1 MLGTNTHITDFI
13 LLSYS
18 SKLWEKKSLKC
29 LSATGKIPRNR
40 PYIYFICL
48 KSFYQIEIYEIH
60 SHCNFCSYI
69 HNSIGPYFAM
79 FIPLMVIG
87 SVSAK
92 RESARKNV
100 VGDIENEAD
109 SEAVVN
115 KCTVIRW
122 LVFPSVFTLALI
134 LIAKTPTKKR

>member
-18 SKLWEKKSLKC
+18 SKLFEKKVSEMSIHDEQNTTEWPIHLLYMFK
-29 LSATGKIPRNR
+29 K
-40 PYIYFICL
+40 
-48 KSFYQIEIYEIH
+48 FYQIEIYEIH

-79 FIPLMVIG
+79 FIPFMEIG
-87 SVSAK
+87 SGSAK

-100 VGDIENEAD
+100 FGNIENEAD

-115 KCTVIRW
+115 KCTVIR
-122 LVFPSVFTLALI
+122 
-134 LIAKTPTKKR
+134 